1 MGGGS
6 ARRFGRA
13 WLGLCLA
20 LAAHVVDE
28 ATTGFLAVYNP
39 TVEAIR
45 ARFPWLPVPT
55 FTFRVWLGLL
65 IVAVALL
72 LGLSVFAFRGAPWLR
87 PLAYF
92 FAVVMLLNAAG
103 HAVGTIFLGRAM
115 PGVYS
120 SPLLFV
126 GAIWLLVATRS
137 SRGAGR
143 TGMERR

>member
-1 MGGGS
+1 MLSDGS
-6 ARRFGRA
+6 ARRFGVA
-13 WLGLCLA
+13 WLSLCVA
-20 LAAHVVDE
+20 LAAHVFDE

-45 ARFPWLPVPT
+45 ARLPWLPVPT
-55 FTFRVWLGLL
+55 FTFRVWLWLL
-65 IVAVALL
+65 IVAVASL

-103 HAVGTIFLGRAM
+103 HTVGTIYMGRAM

-126 GAIWLLVATRS
+126 GAVWLLVVTR
-137 SRGAGR
+137 RAGKA
-143 TGMERR
+143 EVA